1 MARTSAQTDAAARH
15 LAPHSASKPLQER
28 AGDAPF
34 SAEQRAAKRI
44 RLLLRVAKL
53 RTSLGEFLCVLRDVS
68 DKGLKIRVFHKVPKD
83 EICELELG
91 GGEVYRL
98 SRIWQRSDHA
108 GFKFADGPIAVEQL
122 IAEAGPFPKRHIRLR
137 LHHPVPL
144 MLVLDGV
151 SLPAQLFD
159 ISQHGAAIALDQR
172 LAIGCQV
179 RIDALHLPA
188 LHARV
193 RWRRDGLHGL
203 VFQQGFRLDA
213 LAELAARIQLP
224 SQARRGLAKI
234 GELSPVLTSD

>member
-1 MARTSAQTDAAARH
+1 MARTSAQTGADARQ
-15 LAPHSASKPLQER
+15 LGPNSALKSQQKP
-28 AGDAPF
+28 AGDAPIC
-34 SAEQRAAKRI
+34 AEQRAAKRI
-44 RLLLRVAKL
+44 RLLLRVGKL

-68 DKGLKIRVFHKVPKD
+68 EKGLKIQVFHKVPED
-83 EICELELG
+83 EDCELELG

-98 SRIWQRSDHA
+98 HRIWQRSDHA

-137 LHHPVPL
+137 LRHPVPL

-151 SLPAQLFD
+151 TLPAQLCD

-179 RIDALHLPA
+179 RIEALHLPA

-193 RWRRDGLHGL
+193 RWRRGGLHGL
-203 VFQQGFRLDA
+203 VFQQGFRFDA
-213 LAELAARIQLP
+213 LAELAARMQLP
-224 SQARRGLAKI
+224 PPARPALAKT
-234 GELSPVLTSD
+234 GELSPALTSD